1 MSVMKWMARKGN
13 VGGTARWA
21 ADLYKRVVAE
31 NPDMHT
37 IDIYKTMIRHRMR
50 VLPNPSQ
57 ESLLLDL
64 TEEARGLRGLVVA
77 ILIVEA
83 GYGENSPEH
92 RREFSEVIE
101 EELEKYGFSHEV
113 IYGF

>member
-1 MSVMKWMARKGN
+1 
-13 VGGTARWA
+13 
-21 ADLYKRVVAE
+21 
-31 NPDMHT
+31 
-37 IDIYKTMIRHRMR
+37 
-50 VLPNPSQ
+50 
-57 ESLLLDL
+57 
-64 TEEARGLRGLVVA
+64 VVA

-83 GYGENSPEH
+83 GYGENSPEN

>member
-1 MSVMKWMARKGN
+1 

-21 ADLYKRVVAE
+21 ADLYKRVIAE
-31 NPDMHT
+31 YPDMDT
-37 IDIYKTMIRHRMR
+37 VDIYKTMIRHRMR
-50 VLPNPSQ
+50 VLSNPSQ

-64 TEEARGLRGLVVA
+64 AEEAHGLYGLVVA

-83 GYGENSPEH
+83 GYSENSPER

-101 EELEKYGFSHEV
+101 EELENYGFPSEV
-113 IYGF
+113 IHGRLGA